1 MGERRRSQRNA
12 DGHRL
17 RSAALF
23 IGVTLI
29 LLLYA
34 LGALGLYIRKHYM
47 FEGIGN
53 MAVVQQYAYPD
64 DVTYSV
70 IIR

>member
-1 MGERRRSQRNA
+1 MGNRRRSQRNA

-17 RSAALF
+17 LSVVLF

-47 FEGIGN
+47 FNGVGN
-53 MAVVQQYAYPD
+53 MAVVQQYMPSD
-64 DVTYSV
+64 DMAGYV